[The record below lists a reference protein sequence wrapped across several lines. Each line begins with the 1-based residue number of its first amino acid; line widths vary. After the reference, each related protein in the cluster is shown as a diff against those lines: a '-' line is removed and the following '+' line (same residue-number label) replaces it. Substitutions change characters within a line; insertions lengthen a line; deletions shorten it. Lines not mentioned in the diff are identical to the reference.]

1 MDNRSF
7 VTRFEAYLL
16 TEKCVSRNTFSAYK
30 CDVEQLVSFL
40 DKEHVAIKKIT
51 LKNLQSF
58 LAHLHAL
65 DISARSVV
73 RKISSL
79 KIFFAYLNE
88 RFNVK
93 NMTVKLCFPKVEKK
107 LPRYLTE
114 REMETLFEVVGRDSS
129 PKGIRNKAMLYLLYV
144 TGMRIS
150 ELIALCVSDIQFDT
164 GFVSVH
170 GKGGKQRLIPI
181 PKRVV
186 TIIRDY
192 VDSNYRTK
200 IMTRKGN
207 QSNYLFPIKYGT
219 TIKPISRQAFWSLL
233 KELWKKTGSKKKISP
248 HKLRHSFATHML
260 KNGADLR
267 SLQLLLG
274 HENLS
279 TVQIYTH
286 VEMSYIRKVY
296 DKKHPRS

>member
-1 MDNRSF
+1 MENHSF

-16 TEKCVSRNTFSAYK
+16 TERRVAQNTVTAYK
-30 CDVEQLVSFL
+30 GDVEQFVSFL
-40 DKEHVAIKKIT
+40 NNNKISLEQVTLANIKD
-51 LKNLQSF
+51 F
-58 LAHLHAL
+58 LRHLHEL
-65 DISARSVV
+65 KLEARSVV

-79 KIFFAYLNE
+79 KVFFAYLHE
-88 RFNVK
+88 RFNFK
-93 NMTVKLCFPKVEKK
+93 NIAQKMHVPKVEKK
-107 LPRYLTE
+107 LPHYLTE
-114 REMETLFEVVGRDSS
+114 DEIKTLFEVVDRDASHNG
-129 PKGIRNKAMLYLLYV
+129 KRNKTMIYLLYV

-150 ELIALCVSDIQFDT
+150 ELVNLRVSDIQFDT
-164 GFVSVH
+164 GFISVH

-181 PKRVV
+181 PELVRN
-186 TIIRDY
+186 IIREYLDGA
-192 VDSNYRTK
+192 YRQILK
-200 IMTRKGN
+200 RKVMA
-207 QSNYLFPIKYGT
+207 SDYLFPIKYGGRLR
-219 TIKPISRQAFWSLL
+219 PISRQAFWALL
-233 KELWKKTGSKKKISP
+233 KEIWKKTDSTQPISP

-286 VEMSYIRKVY
+286 VETSYIRKIY